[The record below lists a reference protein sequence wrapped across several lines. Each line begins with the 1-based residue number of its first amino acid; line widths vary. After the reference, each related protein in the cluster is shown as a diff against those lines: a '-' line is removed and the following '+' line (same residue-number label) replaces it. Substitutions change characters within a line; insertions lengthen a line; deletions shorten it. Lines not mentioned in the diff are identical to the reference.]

1 MSVDLRRMVTAG
13 CLHGSRRD
21 DYRVLYEVDDTR
33 VVRIMRVRHH
43 REAYR

>member
-21 DYRVLYEVDDTR
+21 DCRVLYEVDDTR